1 MKTKLKQ
8 LTAVLVTVFFAAV
21 SLAVP
26 AAAASKIAA
35 PKNLKVTTKTVTTVS
50 LSWDKVESA
59 AKYIVYFSADP
70 KKEYKEACT
79 TSKTSAMVKSLKGGT
94 KYWFYVRAV
103 DKEGAKSKYS
113 NRTEAFTEK
122 ASETKSTTLRVTKE
136 AGTVKNNQYATVEAV
151 GKPDTVY
158 QLKVYY
164 TTQKSNAKGTG
175 SCRALKDGS
184 LKWEWKVGAKTKP
197 GTHKIV
203 IEGGGEKIET
213 SFVTEK

>member
-1 MKTKLKQ
+1 
-8 LTAVLVTVFFAAV
+8 
-21 SLAVP
+21 
-26 AAAASKIAA
+26 
-35 PKNLKVTTKTVTTVS
+35 
-50 LSWDKVESA
+50 
-59 AKYIVYFSADP
+59 
-70 KKEYKEACT
+70 
-79 TSKTSAMVKSLKGGT
+79 MVKSLKGGT

>member
-8 LTAVLVTVFFAAV
+8 FTAVLVTVFFAAV

-70 KKEYKEACT
+70 KKEYTESCT
-79 TSKTSAMVKSLKGGT
+79 TSKTSAMVKSLKAGT

-113 NRTEAFTEK
+113 NRAEAFTEK

-136 AGTVKNNQYATVEAV
+136 AGTVGNNDTAILKAV
-151 GKPDTVY
+151 GKPDTTY
-158 QLKVYY
+158 TLKVYY
-164 TTQKSNAKGTG
+164 SSKVSKAKGTDAKKSDANG
-175 SCRALKDGS
+175 NVTWS
-184 LKWEWKVGAKTKP
+184 WKVGAKTKP
-197 GTHKIV
+197 GTHKII